1 MKEIFIRLD
10 KCLACKTCE
19 IACAVEHSV
28 SKSLFAAIFEKPIPR
43 KRLYVEHAEG
53 RRVPILCRNC
63 EPAPCLDAC
72 LSGAVYREN
81 NVVMLREERCTGC
94 WMCIML
100 CPYGVVGRRSEER
113 IAVKCDLCPEQ
124 ETPVCVESCPTKA
137 LVYTEAEDFA
147 RMIRK
152 EAAATLARSVEGS

>member
-28 SKSLFAAIFEKPIPR
+28 SKSLFGAIFEKPIPR

-100 CPYGVVGRRSEER
+100 CPYGVVGRRREER